1 MQLVKNSRSSEPN
14 VILIRPTRSLL
25 DVNLREI
32 WKYRDLIV
40 LFVRRDFVALYKQT
54 ILGPL
59 WFLIQPLL
67 TTLMYTIVFANI
79 AKISTSNMPPILFY
93 MSGTVA
99 WTYFSTSL
107 VKTSDTFIN
116 NANIFG
122 KVYFPRLAVPIS
134 IILSNMI
141 QFFIQ
146 FILFL
151 FIMLIYAIKGTH
163 FNLGADILLIP
174 YLLIV
179 LAGLGLG
186 FGIIISSLT
195 TKYRDLKQ
203 LVAFG
208 VQLWMYATPVIFPLS
223 EINGKYRIFFLLNPL
238 TGVIETFR
246 TILLGVGQLNLLYLG
261 YSTGFML
268 VLLTLGVILFNR
280 IERSFMDY
288 I

>member
-1 MQLVKNSRSSEPN
+1 VNHLNEPVLT
-14 VILIRPTRSLL
+14 VIKPKRSLWEL
-25 DVNLREI
+25 NLREI
-32 WKYRDLIV
+32 WQYRDLII

-59 WFLIQPLL
+59 WFIIQPLL
-67 TTLMYTIVFANI
+67 TTIMYTIVFANI

-122 KVYFPRLAVPIS
+122 KVYFPRMAVPLS
-134 IILSNMI
+134 IIISNLI
-141 QFFIQ
+141 QFCIQ
-146 FILFL
+146 FCLLSI
-151 FIMLIYAIKGTH
+151 FIFIYSLRGIQ
-163 FNLGADILLIP
+163 FNLGASLLFIP
-174 YLLIV
+174 FLVMI

-186 FGIIISSLT
+186 FGIVVSSLT

-223 EINGKYRIFFLLNPL
+223 EIDGKYRVFFLLNPL
-238 TGVIETFR
+238 TGVIESFR
-246 TILLGVGQLNLLYLG
+246 SILLGIGEANFLYLG
-261 YSTGFML
+261 YSTGFMI
-268 VLLTLGVILFNR
+268 VLLLIGLLLFNR
-280 IERSFMDY
+280 IERNFMDFV
-288 I
+288 

>member
-1 MQLVKNSRSSEPN
+1 MNKKLESQISIIKPQ
-14 VILIRPTRSLL
+14 RSLW
-25 DVNLREI
+25 DVNFREI
-32 WKYRDLIV
+32 WQYRDLII
-40 LFVRRDFVALYKQT
+40 LFVQRDFVAIYKQT

-67 TTLMYTIVFANI
+67 TTVMYTIVFANI
-79 AKISTSNMPPILFY
+79 AKISTSNVPPILFY

-107 VKTSDTFIN
+107 IKTSDTFIN
-116 NANIFG
+116 NAAIFG
-122 KVYFPRLAVPIS
+122 KVYFPRMVVPLS
-134 IILSNMI
+134 VIISNMI

-146 FILFL
+146 LCLFIGILLFYVLKGIHFELGPNLFL
-151 FIMLIYAIKGTH
+151 IPV
-163 FNLGADILLIP
+163 LLI
-174 YLLIV
+174 I

-208 VQLWMYATPVIFPLS
+208 VQLWMYATPVIFPLT

-238 TGVIETFR
+238 TGIIESFR
-246 TILLGVGQLNLLYLG
+246 TVLLGVGELNYLYLG
-261 YSTGFML
+261 YSTGFMII
-268 VLLTLGVILFNR
+268 LLTAGILLFNR
-280 IERSFMDY
+280 IERNFMDY
-288 I
+288 V